1 MLFLLAFAPTMVYE
15 TVDKK
20 LVLRFAVMTGM
31 KATFKW
37 RLLIILIVLIGAL
50 IYCFPTL
57 ATLAKA
63 PPSWWPRF
71 LPQDKIH
78 LGLDLQGG
86 MHLILEVQTDKA
98 VESSVERIKNDL
110 KNDLKKER
118 IFSTFL
124 DRVQGDK
131 IEVVL
136 LNPDVKEKFDIYL
149 KDEYTLLKEIDS
161 TQEGDRVKVLMGI
174 DPDYKRDLE
183 RSAVDQALETIRN
196 RVDEFGVS

>member
-1 MLFLLAFAPTMVYE
+1 
-15 TVDKK
+15 
-20 LVLRFAVMTGM
+20 M
-31 KATFKW
+31 KGSFKW

-57 ATLAKA
+57 TTLAKES
-63 PPSWWPRF
+63 PSWWPKF

-86 MHLILEVQTDKA
+86 MHLILGVETDKA
-98 VESSVERIKNDL
+98 VESHVERIKNDL

-118 IFSTFL
+118 IFATYL

-136 LNPDVKEKFDIYL
+136 
-149 KDEYTLLKEIDS
+149 
-161 TQEGDRVKVLMGI
+161 
-174 DPDYKRDLE
+174 
-183 RSAVDQALETIRN
+183 
-196 RVDEFGVS
+196 